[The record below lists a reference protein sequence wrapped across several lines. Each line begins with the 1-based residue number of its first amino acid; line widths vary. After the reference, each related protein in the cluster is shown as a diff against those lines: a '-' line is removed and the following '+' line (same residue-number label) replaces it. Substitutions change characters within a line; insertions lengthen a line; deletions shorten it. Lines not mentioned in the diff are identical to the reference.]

1 MPYFIRKDKNTFQ
14 YVSEPGADDHDDG
27 VDAGVLQ
34 RAQASEKRLSCK
46 AVSYMFG
53 GGIKDF
59 TLPGKLLYRVY
70 HEQFVC
76 KLSFTPLNGFGS
88 GFFSKVG

>member
-1 MPYFIRKDKNTFQ
+1 
-14 YVSEPGADDHDDG
+14 
-27 VDAGVLQ
+27 
-34 RAQASEKRLSCK
+34 
-46 AVSYMFG
+46 MFG

-59 TLPGKLLYRVY
+59 TLSGKLLYRVY